1 MTGTMCESDEE
12 YEPSQIVGDRGLQ
25 ETLFSRRT
33 RRSEVERGI
42 AERRTSRLFASGG
55 ALDSQTSETQFIQSL
70 EEPEAATDVVHNKT
84 YMSTGVQTD
93 PARDPARENIR
104 MCPCMRALASV
115 EEELRR
121 ALATNAIQ
129 EHRLQQINSFVQEN
143 TDLFLDPTQESQT
156 LIDMAWLTDEYSMVT
171 PTEDAGHE
179 TRPQGKH
186 VREDDVGSDVD
197 FERGHFLKVARRS

>member
-1 MTGTMCESDEE
+1 MCESDEE

-93 PARDPARENIR
+93 PAR
-104 MCPCMRALASV
+104 
-115 EEELRR
+115 
-121 ALATNAIQ
+121 